1 MPGNT
6 SPSWLA
12 LGDSYTI
19 GEALPLY
26 ESYPYQAV
34 QLLRKAGYPFSA
46 PEIIARTGWTTGELQ
61 EHIHQT
67 HFQAR
72 YDIVS
77 LLIGVNNQ
85 YRGYSPDGYR
95 TEFESLLQ
103 QALSFSGN
111 RPQRVFVLSIPD
123 WGITPF
129 AASRQSDLQPIS
141 AAIDLFNRH
150 NEAIAAQYSVRYLN
164 ITPGSRLASTDH
176 SLLAADQLHYSGK
189 EYARWAALLA
199 GAIQEIVGS
208 R

>member
-1 MPGNT
+1 MPDT
-6 SPSWLA
+6 VPYSWLA

-19 GEALPLY
+19 GEALPLH
-26 ESYPYQAV
+26 ECYPYQAL
-34 QLLRKAGYPFSA
+34 QLLRRAGYRFSA

-67 HFQAR
+67 QFQPP

-111 RPQRVFVLSIPD
+111 RPRRVFVLSIPD
-123 WGITPF
+123 WGATPF
-129 AASRQSDLQPIS
+129 AVGRPGGPQAINT
-141 AAIDLFNRH
+141 AIDLFNGH
-150 NEAIAAQYSVRYLN
+150 NKTIADQYGVHYLN
-164 ITPGSRLASTDH
+164 ITPGSREAATDH

-189 EYARWAALLA
+189 EYGRWAGVLVNAIKDALK
-199 GAIQEIVGS
+199 
-208 R
+208 